1 MGPSGLSGGNMKLVK
16 IIAMSNI
23 LAFILSLMATGVELN
38 FYWMSLIGPDI
49 DGLKALSWI
58 IHPENLSDHAQALFY
73 SLFMHIGIVHL
84 LINLILII
92 YLGLLPIGPF
102 RFLMVYSISGIIGNI
117 AAVMIENIA
126 VLGASGS
133 ILGVLGYGMVSLRQ
147 DRELFKDM
155 FWITALSVIPGL
167 FLPGVSNGAHL
178 GGLVTGAVLGLLFGP
193 AKQLELT
200 EA

>member
-1 MGPSGLSGGNMKLVK
+1 MKLVK
-16 IIAMSNI
+16 IIAVSNI
-23 LAFILSLMATGVELN
+23 LAFILSLIVTGVELN
-38 FYWMSLIGPDI
+38 FYWMSLVGPNI
-49 DGLKALSWI
+49 EGLKALNLI
-58 IHPENLSDHAQALFY
+58 VHPENIGSHGQALVT
-73 SLFMHIGIVHL
+73 SLFLHIGVVHL
-84 LINLILII
+84 VINLILII

>member
-1 MGPSGLSGGNMKLVK
+1 MKLVK
-16 IIAMSNI
+16 VIALSNI
-23 LAFILSLMATGVELN
+23 LAFILSLMVTGVDFN

-117 AAVMIENIA
+117 AAVMIENIT
-126 VLGASGS
+126 VLGASGA
-133 ILGVLGYGMVSLRQ
+133 ILGVLGYGMVALRQ

-155 FWITALSVIPGL
+155 FWITALTVIPGL

-178 GGLVTGAVLGLLFGP
+178 GGLITGLVLGLLFGP
-193 AKQLELT
+193 AKQLELN

>member
-1 MGPSGLSGGNMKLVK
+1 MKLVK
-16 IIAMSNI
+16 IIALSNI
-23 LAFILSLMATGVELN
+23 LAFILSLMATGIDFN
-38 FYWMSLIGPDI
+38 FYWLSLIGPDI

-58 IHPENLSDHAQALFY
+58 VCPENLSDHAQALFT
-73 SLFMHIGIVHL
+73 SLFMHIGVVHL
-84 LINLILII
+84 AINLILIL
-92 YLGLLPIGPF
+92 YLGLLPIKPF
-102 RFLMVYSISGIIGNI
+102 KFLMVYFTCGVTGNI
-117 AAVMIENIA
+117 AAVLIEDIA

-133 ILGVLGYGMVSLRQ
+133 ILGVLGYGIVALRQ

-178 GGLVTGAVLGLLFGP
+178 GGLITGAVLGLLFGS

>member
-16 IIAMSNI
+16 IIALSNI
-23 LAFILSLMATGVELN
+23 LAFILSLMATGVNFN

-49 DGLKALSWI
+49 DILKALNLI
-58 IHPENLSDHAQALFY
+58 VHPENLSDHAQALFT
-73 SLFMHIGIVHL
+73 SLFMHIGLVHL
-84 LINLILII
+84 LINLILIL
-92 YLGLLPIGPF
+92 YLGLLPIKPF
-102 RFLMVYSISGIIGNI
+102 KFLMVYFTCGVIGNI
-117 AAVMIENIA
+117 AAVLIEDIA
-126 VLGASGS
+126 VLGASGAV
-133 ILGVLGYGMVSLRQ
+133 LGVLGYGMVSLRQ

-193 AKQLELT
+193 AKQLELN

>member
-1 MGPSGLSGGNMKLVK
+1 MKLVK

>member
-1 MGPSGLSGGNMKLVK
+1 MKLVK

-117 AAVMIENIA
+117 AAVMIENIT
-126 VLGASGS
+126 VLGASGA
-133 ILGVLGYGMVSLRQ
+133 ILGVLGYGMVALRQ

-155 FWITALSVIPGL
+155 FWITALTVIPGL

>member
-1 MGPSGLSGGNMKLVK
+1 
-16 IIAMSNI
+16 
-23 LAFILSLMATGVELN
+23 
-38 FYWMSLIGPDI
+38 
-49 DGLKALSWI
+49 
-58 IHPENLSDHAQALFY
+58 
-73 SLFMHIGIVHL
+73 
-84 LINLILII
+84 
-92 YLGLLPIGPF
+92 
-102 RFLMVYSISGIIGNI
+102 MVYSISGIIGNI